1 MPQRYKLRLGDGT
14 VVSVDAD
21 GLKTWVGDR
30 RAMAQAVGTPHWRPL
45 RDVIAEEEAAERLS
59 RALVPPKPRGEPATP
74 PPPASPPREPSSFE
88 PPAFEPPSFE
98 PPSFDPAPPAA
109 PPPSPLPSDIDL
121 SAEAEPFVP
130 TPLVQTFADDPSPVT
145 SPPQDQG
152 PQEDV
157 ADMPVI
163 PMKPLDD
170 ERRPQT
176 TWQGEPQEFRSA
188 WDEID
193 EDEEDDYDDRRG
205 QLDGPLLRALQ
216 VVGGF
221 LSRCL
226 NRLSPFADQWLEQRR
241 SAAEAKE
248 RHAPPPR
255 PTAVASARP
264 ELLTLADDP
273 EPDRSTP
280 LARVSGWLGGL
291 GAALR
296 GPASEEPAPQAP
308 RPKPVELPRAL
319 PVEKP
324 HQPPTPI
331 AELPVLKLRESREP
345 REREDVYEGGGAGLS
360 IDLGPL
366 WSVVKRVVLW
376 GAVVAAGY
384 YAWTERDVWLP
395 RAARAG
401 QATFTQI
408 DRLVLSR
415 ERAAEHDRAFAAAAE
430 RLPGLDRRTI
440 ELVFSRSATGIME
453 APEVF
458 QLARE
463 AAERGLSALPPA
475 EADELRALQ
484 AELLAVLGP
493 AERRLISEYDQTRA
507 RRPLFPFE
515 NPQVME
521 LVGRG
526 ALALPLERRER
537 LRELTHR
544 AVVAGIEP
552 PAAASTPPGD
562 TP

>member
-14 VVSVDAD
+14 VVSVDSD
-21 GLKTWVGDR
+21 GLRTWVEDR

-45 RDVIAEEEAAERLS
+45 RDVIAEEDAAERLS
-59 RALVPPKPRGEPATP
+59 RALVPPKPRGEPVTP
-74 PPPASPPREPSSFE
+74 PPPASPPPEPE
-88 PPAFEPPSFE
+88 PPVM
-98 PPSFDPAPPAA
+98 
-109 PPPSPLPSDIDL
+109 PPPGPSLPEFDL
-121 SAEAEPFVP
+121 GAQPEPFVP
-130 TPLVQTFADDPSPVT
+130 QPLVQSFADDPSPAA
-145 SPPQDQG
+145 SPASDEAAQP
-152 PQEDV
+152 PVE
-157 ADMPVI
+157 DMPVI

-188 WDEID
+188 WDEAEEEEVEEEYD
-193 EDEEDDYDDRRG
+193 ERRG
-205 QLDGPLLRALQ
+205 RLDGPLLGALQ
-216 VVGGF
+216 AVGGF

-241 SAAEAKE
+241 SAAEARE
-248 RHAPPPR
+248 RDVVPAR
-255 PTAVASARP
+255 PAKVASSPP

-273 EPDRSTP
+273 GPDRSTP

-291 GAALR
+291 GARVR
-296 GPASEEPAPQAP
+296 GPAREEPAPPVP
-308 RPKPVELPRAL
+308 RPKSVELPRAL
-319 PVEKP
+319 PVERP

-345 REREDVYEGGGAGLS
+345 REREDVYSGGGGGPGLS

-366 WSVVKRVVLW
+366 WGVAKRVFVW
-376 GAVVAAGY
+376 GALVAAGY
-384 YAWTERDVWLP
+384 YAWVERDVWFP

-401 QATFTQI
+401 QATFTEI

-415 ERAAEHDRAFAAAAE
+415 ERAAEHDRALAAAAE

-440 ELVFSRSATGIME
+440 ELVFSRSATGVME
-453 APEVF
+453 APDVF
-458 QLARE
+458 QAARE
-463 AAERGLSALPPA
+463 AAERGTSALPPA
-475 EADELRALQ
+475 EAEELRALQ
-484 AELLAVLGP
+484 AELVAVLGP
-493 AERRLISEYDQTRA
+493 SERRLISEYDETRA

-552 PAAASTPPGD
+552 PAAAQTPPGD
-562 TP
+562 AP